1 MRMAQYF
8 INYMIVDIFLV
19 LFSVIILSRL
29 NSNIGSEYETTI
41 LKRMIYS
48 YIVTLLSDIIWISV
62 KGDIVDTSG
71 FVFRIFNM
79 LYWIALALGCYYWF
93 RFILARL
100 HPTTVYSKAVKFI
113 MTVPLFLIII
123 LEIVRGLTTLEIT
136 IEYLYLAVPAVEA
149 ARCAV
154 KTHSKVKRS
163 EYLTYSL
170 IILVPFAAGVFD
182 SFVNNTPSA
191 VLSIFVIILTLFLT
205 VQNGQINND
214 ALTDLN
220 NRRRMDKY
228 LEERLADVS
237 VSRPVAVFI
246 LDINSF
252 KSINDSFG
260 HVEGDNALKTMARVL
275 KKAADKYGAFVSRY
289 GGDEFC
295 LITSLSKYTPEEIAE
310 GVHQLLS
317 DEQSGGENENKY
329 KMSLCIGYAVCTDP
343 LIKGDDYIKE
353 ADKMLYSK
361 KKEWYSKHTAQQSS
375 H

>member
-48 YIVTLLSDIIWISV
+48 YIVALLSDIIWISV

-329 KMSLCIGYAVCTDP
+329 TMSLCIGYAVCTDP

>member
-1 MRMAQYF
+1 
-8 INYMIVDIFLV
+8 
-19 LFSVIILSRL
+19 
-29 NSNIGSEYETTI
+29 
-41 LKRMIYS
+41 MIYS
-48 YIVTLLSDIIWISV
+48 YIVALLSDIIWISV